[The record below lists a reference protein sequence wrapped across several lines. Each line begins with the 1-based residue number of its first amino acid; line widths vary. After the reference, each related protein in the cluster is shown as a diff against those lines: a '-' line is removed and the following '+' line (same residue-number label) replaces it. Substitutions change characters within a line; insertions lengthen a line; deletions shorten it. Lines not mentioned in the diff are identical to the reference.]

1 MEYFEH
7 SNSVIL
13 DGFVNFRLKDYVK
26 DLEEIVDKAVDD
38 FLMEREY
45 KEFIR
50 LLRYFVDIQEP
61 KFNVIHIIAGYDNKY
76 ILLDENKHEI
86 TNECLQE
93 FMNDLPEGEIN
104 YDDLLVSSLIT
115 MAPRKL
121 IIHGTKGFRNK
132 ELLETI
138 KNVFWG
144 KLIVCSE
151 CELCI
156 INCVRSENKS

>member
-1 MEYFEH
+1 
-7 SNSVIL
+7 
-13 DGFVNFRLKDYVK
+13 
-26 DLEEIVDKAVDD
+26 
-38 FLMEREY
+38 MEREY
-45 KEFIR
+45 REFIR

-61 KFNVIHIIAGYDNKY
+61 KFNAVHIIAGYDNKY
-76 ILLDENKHEI
+76 VLLDENKNEI

-93 FMNDLPEGEIN
+93 FVNDIPEGEIN

-121 IIHGTKGFRNK
+121 VIHGAKSFRNK

-144 KLIVCSE
+144 KVVICSE
-151 CELCI
+151 CELCM
-156 INCVRSENKS
+156 VKNKSQI